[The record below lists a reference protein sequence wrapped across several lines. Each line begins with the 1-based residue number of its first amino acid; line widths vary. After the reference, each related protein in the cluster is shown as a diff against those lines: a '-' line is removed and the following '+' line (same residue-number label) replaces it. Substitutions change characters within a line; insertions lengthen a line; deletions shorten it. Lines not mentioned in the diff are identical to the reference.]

1 MNGKYLSNQ
10 YKANIVKNFDSIS
23 FSSMPINS
31 NVFNDYTCN
40 ESQSLQLFSKN
51 VRIFRLQNPRR
62 FSFHVPIDYYH
73 FNCSLTSIN
82 YVYLTYL
89 QSFMWNYILNDL
101 QRKIGF
107 SQRFVAIVSINEKI
121 RTNENKTTEDNEFF
135 SIIKK
140 HLMAV

>member
-1 MNGKYLSNQ
+1 MFEYFVYKIFVDSHFMFQ
-10 YKANIVKNFDSIS
+10 Y
-23 FSSMPINS
+23 
-31 NVFNDYTCN
+31 
-40 ESQSLQLFSKN
+40 
-51 VRIFRLQNPRR
+51 
-62 FSFHVPIDYYH
+62 PIDYYH

-121 RTNENKTTEDNEFF
+121 RTNENRTTEDNEFF
-135 SIIKK
+135 FPYSRNI
-140 HLMAV
+140 